1 MVTNVIHQYDTR
13 DLAALTT
20 CHKWNTFAPMASV
33 KRRKPANVRK
43 EAHLRVRVAESHMKE
58 FQAAAQKAG
67 ITLSAWA
74 TERLL
79 RCARQEAR
87 DDA

>member
-1 MVTNVIHQYDTR
+1 MSTNVIHQSDIR
-13 DLAALTT
+13 DPAVLPRS
-20 CHKWNTFAPMASV
+20 HKWNTFARMAAV
-33 KRRKPANVRK
+33 KRRKPASARK

-67 ITLSAWA
+67 ISLSAWV

-87 DDA
+87 EDD